1 MTFGLA
7 LVVINRHEIDLQLRA
22 LFALLIHLHFDMGQ
36 LLSLGSSESRRLL
49 LQQCYEDSS
58 RNDGC
63 KPVKAENTTTN
74 GPGRHSKTSRPP
86 APLSAAGSPFGSR
99 NPSLRTYLATK

>member
-1 MTFGLA
+1 MTFRLA

-22 LFALLIHLHFDMGQ
+22 LFALPIHLHFDMRQ

-58 RNDGC
+58 RNGGC
-63 KPVKAENTTTN
+63 KPVRPKTQQRKGRDVIQKLVGRRHRSRQPKLFTTYPT
-74 GPGRHSKTSRPP
+74 
-86 APLSAAGSPFGSR
+86 
-99 NPSLRTYLATK
+99 TK

>member
-22 LFALLIHLHFDMGQ
+22 LFALLIHLHFDMRQ
-36 LLSLGSSESRRLL
+36 LLSLGSSESRRPL

-58 RNDGC
+58 VMTDVNLLRPKTQQQTGRDVIQKLVGRRH
-63 KPVKAENTTTN
+63 PSRQ
-74 GPGRHSKTSRPP
+74 PGH
-86 APLSAAGSPFGSR
+86 LSAAET
-99 NPSLRTYLATK
+99 LHYVRT